1 MTSKQTLNGLL
12 PLLTTSKILFLVLL
26 LSFNLS
32 AQPPSGYYNS
42 AVGLTGQ
49 DLHIALHNIIKSHNA
64 VSYTPGVWNAFYTTD
79 VRNGDKIW
87 DIYSDIPSGTP
98 PYEYTVG
105 TSQCGTSS
113 QEGDCYSR
121 EHSFPSSYFAG
132 ASPMY
137 TDIHHIFP
145 VDQYVNAV
153 GHSNYPFSTVASP
166 VYTSLNGSKRG
177 PSSFSGY
184 SGTAF
189 EPIDVYKGDI
199 ARAYFYMATRY
210 RDLIHSWSSNN
221 TYADAILNETAYP
234 VFETWFLNLLFT
246 WHTADPVSQKEIDR
260 NNAIYAIQNNRN
272 PFVDH
277 PEYVQQIWYPS
288 GPVAEPTNHI
298 TNFASNTS
306 TPPYS
311 SIQLSWSD
319 ATGEV
324 LPAGYLLLGSTI
336 SAEAISAPS
345 DGSPIA
351 DGLLSKNVS
360 YGTQVFTFTNL
371 SAATNYYFKIFPYT
385 NAGSLIDY
393 KTDGAVPTT
402 SISTTEGASVLQ
414 VGDIAIIQ
422 YQTTNPDG
430 FNFINFTQLAA
441 GTVISFTDN
450 GFTSPTTTRSGE
462 GFLTYTAPAVIPA
475 GTVISWVNGMDIN
488 GTGFSSNSPSNFA
501 LATNGDQLI
510 AYQGNWNSNPSVVF
524 GINFGN
530 AGWLS
535 SGEASANTSYLPS
548 ALSNNVSAVAVSGS
562 NGYYNQ
568 TTSGTISFLQS
579 LINYPTNWLS
589 SNTVQSLP
597 PFSFNLSLS
606 SVLTEAASL
615 HNITIHPEETLTIQP
630 GISLSVHGSI
640 TNDAGTQGLIIASDA
655 TGTGML
661 QHNTQYVPAT
671 VQRHIPGNAWDWHLI
686 SAPLTQAVDES
697 DFIPFSGYDLYCY
710 HEPNMLWANYKNTTS
725 SPTFLEIN
733 GPNFN
738 PGTGYMVAY
747 QDVETLRKFQGLLN
761 NGTIAT
767 ELTTAAA
774 NADLRGFHLLGNPYP
789 TAIDWKAASGWSR
802 SNLELNSGGYDLWIF
817 NETTGNYGSYNSA
830 LSGDL
835 GTNGTSRYIATG
847 QGFFVRA
854 ASTGTFSMNNDVRSL
869 QNAGF
874 LKADSTQN
882 PLISLR
888 FNAPNGYSDEVM
900 VTFNSSAVV
909 GGTSKLQSLQSLA
922 PNCWAQHGIHRHSIQ
937 FAGLPAPKTLPI
949 HLKAAVEGQHSIH
962 IPQLNNFPVQ
972 SSIKLIDIQTNS
984 SYELSKETNIHFHAY
999 PNDPTARFMLEFGGS
1014 IGLAESS
1021 KNKLFTALYSNGL
1034 LNIHFEE
1041 QPSSGVVSVHSSNG
1055 QLLFQEQL
1063 KGESVFYSLAV
1074 PLTSGVHI
1082 VSYMTSDGTVH
1093 QKLFSK

>member
-1 MTSKQTLNGLL
+1 MTANLSAKGLWHTLYASFILLILPLL
-12 PLLTTSKILFLVLL
+12 PLVLV
-26 LSFNLS
+26 
-32 AQPPSGYYNS
+32 AQPPSGYYNT
-42 AVGLTGQ
+42 AIGLTGQ
-49 DLHIALHNIIKSHNA
+49 DLHIALHNIINSHA
-64 VSYTPGVWNAFYTTD
+64 VVSYTPGVWNAFYTAD

-98 PYEYTVG
+98 PYYYTVG

-121 EHSFPSSYFAG
+121 EHLFPSSYFAG

-177 PSSFSGY
+177 PSSYLGY
-184 SGTAF
+184 TGTAF
-189 EPIDVYKGDI
+189 EPIDAYKGDI
-199 ARAYFYMATRY
+199 ARVYFYMATRY

-260 NNAIYAIQNNRN
+260 NNAIFAIQNNRN

-277 PEYVQQIWYPS
+277 PEYVQHIWFPS
-288 GPVAEPTNHI
+288 GPVAEPSNHI
-298 TNFASNTS
+298 SSFASNTS

-311 SIQLSWSD
+311 SIQLSWTD

-324 LPAGYLLLGSTI
+324 LPSGYLILGSTI
-336 SAEAISAPS
+336 SAEAIPAPS
-345 DGSPIA
+345 DGTPIA

-360 YGTQVFTFTNL
+360 YGAQTFTLTNL
-371 SAATNYYFKIFPYT
+371 SESTNYYFKIFPYT

-414 VGDIAIIQ
+414 AGDIVIIH
-422 YQTTNPDG
+422 YQATNPDS
-430 FNFINFTQLAA
+430 FTFITFTQLAA
-441 GTVISFTDN
+441 GTVINFTDN
-450 GFTSPTTTRSGE
+450 GFTSPTTTRTGE

-475 GTVISWVNGMDIN
+475 GTVISWVNGMDIT
-488 GTGFSSNSPSNFA
+488 GTGFSSNNPSNFA
-501 LATNGDQLI
+501 LATSGDQLI
-510 AYQGNWNSNPSVVF
+510 AYQGSWNSNPSVIF

-535 SGEASANTSYLPS
+535 SGEAGSNTSYLPS
-548 ALSNNVSAVAVSGS
+548 ALTNNVSAVSVSGS

-568 TTSGTISFLQS
+568 ITNGTRSFLKS
-579 LINYPTNWLS
+579 MISYPANWLS

-597 PFSFNLSLS
+597 LFSFILSANTIVTQS
-606 SVLTEAASL
+606 ASL
-615 HNITIHPEETLTIQP
+615 QNITIHPEETLTIQP
-630 GISLSVHGSI
+630 GISLSVHGTT

-661 QHNTQYVPAT
+661 QHNTQFVPAT
-671 VQRHIPGNAWDWHLI
+671 VQRYFPGNAWDWHLI

-697 DFIPFSGYDLYCY
+697 DFIPSSGYDLYCY
-710 HEPNMLWANYKNTTS
+710 HEPNLLWVNYKNTTT

-733 GPNFN
+733 GPDFN
-738 PGTGYMVAY
+738 PGTGYMVAF
-747 QDVETLRKFQGLLN
+747 QDMATQRQFQGLLN

-767 ELTTAAA
+767 ELTTAAS
-774 NADLRGFHLLGNPYP
+774 NADLRGYHLLGNPYP
-789 TAIDWKAASGWSR
+789 SAIDWKAASGWSR
-802 SNLELNSGGYDLWIF
+802 SNLELNAGGYDFWIF
-817 NETTGNYGSYNSA
+817 NEATGNYGSYNSA
-830 LSGDL
+830 LSGNF

-854 ASTGTFSMNNDVRSL
+854 ASEGTFSMNNNIRSL
-869 QNAGF
+869 ENPSF

-882 PLISLR
+882 PLISMR
-888 FNAPNGYSDEVM
+888 FNAPNGYTDEVM
-900 VTFNSSAVV
+900 LAFNTSGEV

-922 PNCWAQHGIHRHSIQ
+922 PNCWVQHGSHRHSIH
-937 FAGLPAPKTLPI
+937 FAGLPATRTLPI

-962 IPQLNNFPVQ
+962 IPQLHNFPIQ
-972 SSIKLIDIQTNS
+972 SSIKLIDLFTNS
-984 SYELSKETNIHFHAY
+984 IYELTNETSIHFHAH
-999 PNDPTARFMLEFGGS
+999 PNDPTARFLLEFGGS
-1014 IGLAESS
+1014 IGLQELGI
-1021 KNKLFTALYSNGL
+1021 NKLFTASYSNGM
-1034 LNIHFEE
+1034 LNIHFEQ
-1041 QPSSGVVSVHSSNG
+1041 QPESGIVSVYAVNG
-1055 QLLFQEQL
+1055 QLLYQSQL
-1063 KGESVFYSLAV
+1063 HGTANSYCLSV
-1074 PLTSGVHI
+1074 PLSSGVHI
-1082 VSYMTSDGTVH
+1082 VSYSNERSYERL
-1093 QKLFSK
+1093 KLVN

>member
-1 MTSKQTLNGLL
+1 MTANPSAKGLLHTLYASLILLILPLL
-12 PLLTTSKILFLVLL
+12 PLVLV
-26 LSFNLS
+26 
-32 AQPPSGYYNS
+32 AQPPSGYYNT
-42 AVGLTGQ
+42 AIGLTGQ
-49 DLHIALHNIIKSHNA
+49 DLHIALHNIIKSHDV

-87 DIYSDIPSGTP
+87 DIYSDIPSGTL

-184 SGTAF
+184 TGTAF
-189 EPIDVYKGDI
+189 EPIDAYKGDI

-234 VFETWFLNLLFT
+234 VFESWFLNLLFT

-288 GPVAEPTNHI
+288 GPVTEPTNHI
-298 TNFASNTS
+298 SNFASNTS

-311 SIQLSWSD
+311 SIQLSWTD

-336 SAEAISAPS
+336 SAEAIPAPS
-345 DGSPIA
+345 DGTPIS

-422 YQTTNPDG
+422 YQATNPDG
-430 FNFINFTQLAA
+430 FTFINFTQLAA
-441 GTVISFTDN
+441 GTEINFTDN

-462 GFLTYTAPAVIPA
+462 GFLTYTAPALIPA
-475 GTVISWVNGMDIN
+475 GTVISWVNGMDII

-501 LATNGDQLI
+501 LATSGDQLI
-510 AYQGNWNSNPSVVF
+510 AYQGNWNSNPSVIF

-535 SGEASANTSYLPS
+535 SGEASSNTSYLPS
-548 ALSNNVSAVAVSGS
+548 ALTNNVSAVAVSGS

-568 TTSGTISFLQS
+568 TSNGTRSFLQS

-597 PFSFNLSLS
+597 PFSFTLSANTIVTQ
-606 SVLTEAASL
+606 SVSL
-615 HNITIHPEETLTIQP
+615 QDIIIHPEETLTIQP
-630 GISLSVHGSI
+630 NKSLSVLGNI
-640 TNDAGTQGLIIASDA
+640 VNDAGTQGLIIASDA

-661 QHNTQYVPAT
+661 QHNTQFVPAT
-671 VQRHIPGNAWDWHLI
+671 VQLHIPGNAWDWHLI

-710 HEPNMLWANYKNTTS
+710 HEPNMLWVNYKNTTN

-738 PGTGYMVAY
+738 PGSGYMVAY
-747 QDVETLRKFQGLLN
+747 QDIATPKQFQGLLN

-774 NADLRGFHLLGNPYP
+774 NADLRGYHLLGNPYP
-789 TAIDWKAASGWSR
+789 SAIDWKAASGWSR
-802 SNLELNSGGYDLWIF
+802 SNLELNAGGYDFWIF
-817 NETTGNYGSYNSA
+817 NEATGNYGSYNSA

-847 QGFFVRA
+847 QGFIVRA
-854 ASTGTFSMNNDVRSL
+854 ASEGTISMNNNVRSL
-869 QNAGF
+869 QNPSF

-888 FNAPNGYSDEVM
+888 FNAPNGLSDEMM
-900 VTFNSSAVV
+900 VTFNTSGEV
-909 GGTSKLQSLQSLA
+909 GGTTKLPSLQSLA
-922 PNCWAQHGIHRHSIQ
+922 PNCWAQYGSHRHSIH
-937 FAGLPAPKTLPI
+937 FAGLPATKTLPI
-949 HLKAAVEGQHSIH
+949 HLKVAVEGQHSIY
-962 IPQLNNFPVQ
+962 IPQLHNFPIQ
-972 SSIKLIDIQTNS
+972 SSIKLIDLFTNS
-984 SYELSKETNIHFHAY
+984 IYELTNETSIHFHAH
-999 PNDPTARFMLEFGGS
+999 PNDPTARFLLEFGGS
-1014 IGLAESS
+1014 IGLQELS
-1021 KNKLFTALYSNGL
+1021 KNKLFTASYSNGM
-1034 LNIHFEE
+1034 LNIHFEQ
-1041 QPSSGVVSVHSSNG
+1041 QPESGVVSVYAVNG
-1055 QLLFQEQL
+1055 QLLYQSQL
-1063 KGESVFYSLAV
+1063 HGAANSYSLSV
-1074 PLTSGVHI
+1074 TLSSGVHI
-1082 VSYMTSDGTVH
+1082 VSYSNERSYERFTLVN
-1093 QKLFSK
+1093 